1 MEEKNVLTIL
11 ENVAKYLTPEITTTL
26 LYKTEATIL
35 REQADKIEQKEK
47 DVREFMDLIEYIKK
61 NGNGVRF

>member
-11 ENVAKYLTPEITTTL
+11 ENVAKYLKSETTTTL

-47 DVREFMDLIEYIKK
+47 DIKEFMDLIEYIKQK
-61 NGNGVRF
+61 GDGSKF